1 MEIVGC
7 NTLEQENQEAKV
19 QDLLIAWGHYY
30 IAGDRRTVGYANP
43 KTDAKL

>member
-7 NTLEQENQEAKV
+7 NTLEQEAKV
-19 QDLLIAWGHYY
+19 QDLLIASGHYY